1 MSALKK
7 IFIFFCA
14 AISVT
19 LTGILPTMLD
29 IKQIHGNSMSPA
41 FKKGDWIVI
50 DTFYNEKS
58 FFSRYKKIFCGDV
71 LVFKSPRTD
80 EMLIKRVAATEGD
93 ALVWIDSDTLQI
105 GNETVKISP
114 NKKYLFNDF
123 TKVPKHAIFFLGD
136 NQPESAD
143 SRDFGFVSTDRIEG
157 KVLFGRCYENSFG
170 KRKKTD
176 KNQ

>member
-7 IFIFFCA
+7 IFTFFCA
-14 AISVT
+14 AVSVLIIGT
-19 LTGILPTMLD
+19 LPIMFD

-41 FKKGDWIVI
+41 FKKGDWIII

-71 LVFKSPRTD
+71 LIFRSPQTD
-80 EMLIKRVAATEGD
+80 EMMIKRAIATEGTPLIWVD
-93 ALVWIDSDTLQI
+93 ADTLRI
-105 GNETVKISP
+105 GNETVKIRP
-114 NKKYLFNDF
+114 DKKYLFNDF

-136 NQPESAD
+136 NQPESTD

-157 KVLFGRCYENSFG
+157 KVLFGRYYENSS
-170 KRKKTD
+170 KERE
-176 KNQ
+176 